1 MADKFKDIDSSLKYG
16 KERTNQIDRDNQ
28 AFENKIHQAL
38 LKMSNHEEKEKRN
51 KSKLFWKERKR
62 QLEEDEKMIIER
74 LSNLKGGLTR

>member
-28 AFENKIHQAL
+28 AL

-51 KSKLFWKERKR
+51 KLKLFWKERKR